1 MPKPSNKR
9 KVTMRSGSLTITIPP
24 AFAAQLRIEAGTIL
38 EIFLEGRRLEME
50 VVSSPEKGDDKS
62 GWDKIHIGAS
72 QVRGQ

>member
-1 MPKPSNKR
+1 
-9 KVTMRSGSLTITIPP
+9 
-24 AFAAQLRIEAGTIL
+24 
-38 EIFLEGRRLEME
+38 LEME